1 MKGYRKMKFE
11 EALKQLDELI
21 ALLENPDVSLEDSIN
36 YYKSGAELINMC
48 RKELEKAELLV
59 TVEETE

>member
-1 MKGYRKMKFE
+1 MKFE
-11 EALKQLDELI
+11 EAIKKLDEI
-21 ALLENPDVSLEDSIN
+21 IVLLENPDVSLEDSIN
-36 YYKSGAELINMC
+36 YYKNGAELINLC